1 MCRYKSLLRALFQT
15 ELRGYRAQSGDTQ
28 EEMAEKLR
36 VSPRSYIDLEYG
48 KYSLSSVTLLFF
60 LSHLTDREIV
70 ELVRRFAERAEEDEH
85 VRIA

>member
-1 MCRYKSLLRALFQT
+1 MCRYKLLLRALFQT
-15 ELRGYRAQSGDTQ
+15 ELRGYRARSGDTQ

-36 VSPRSYIDLEYG
+36 VSPRSYIDLEHG

-60 LSHLTDREIV
+60 LSHLTDGEIV

>member
-1 MCRYKSLLRALFQT
+1 MCQHRLLFRTLFQS
-15 ELRGYRAQSGDTQ
+15 ELRGYRARNGDTQ
-28 EEMAEKLR
+28 EAMAEKLR
-36 VSPRSYIDLEYG
+36 ISPCSYIDLEHG

-70 ELVRRFAERAEEDEH
+70 ELVRRFADRAEEDEH